1 MTEYFNIVMLLCGL
15 LAHYTSDMGRI
26 YNETKILI
34 TPWEYWIR
42 NPYQAVLCTIGAIVG
57 YVGLYEYQELTP
69 ITAFSVGWMSNSIA
83 DKVGKRSINVLD
95 K

>member
-1 MTEYFNIVMLLCGL
+1 
-15 LAHYTSDMGRI
+15 
-26 YNETKILI
+26 
-34 TPWEYWIR
+34 
-42 NPYQAVLCTIGAIVG
+42 VLCVIGAVVG

-83 DKVGKRSINVLD
+83 DKVGKRSVGVLE